1 MTALDPSAL
10 ADDLAFKV
18 LISKNSFCFV
28 TQKVGVY
35 KGNSGLK

>member
-10 ADDLAFKV
+10 ADDFAFDI

-35 KGNSGLK
+35 KDYSGLK